1 MPERPTEQAEGRD
14 DAPGRV
20 ALALRPAGYLLIG
33 VVWSAIWLVAVLLLV
48 GSVPYLAYVDSSDLV
63 SGVGERFADPVEAI
77 AFVLVAL
84 PVLALAIG
92 PGGWHVLTAS
102 WPLAVL
108 SFVYAG
114 RALSARYAGEKLS
127 FTTRA
132 PRGSTF
138 GPPTVGGVALSLQ
151 PVRRTPFTDGVM
163 RWYVAGW
170 TLDGRTI
177 LAMLPAGLAWPFA
190 VAALV
195 PGVSDTVHVVAAA
208 LAVAL
213 LVTSAVLG
221 RRAFRRR
228 FGPEGGAASAGATPV
243 VDLSAD
249 ERRARRARVE
259 KQRRVRLR
267 EGGSRRR
274 PG

>member
-1 MPERPTEQAEGRD
+1 MELPGGQDE
-14 DAPGRV
+14 APGRV

-33 VVWSAIWLVAVLLLV
+33 VVWSVIWLVAVLLLV

-63 SGVGERFADPVEAI
+63 SGVGERFANPVEAI

-114 RALSARYAGEKLS
+114 RALSRSYAGERLS
-127 FTTRA
+127 FTARA

-138 GPPTVGGVALSLQ
+138 GPPTVSGVALSLQ
-151 PVRRTPFTDGVM
+151 PVRSTPFTDRVL

-177 LAMLPAGLAWPFA
+177 LAMLPAGLAWPLA

-195 PGVSDTVHVVAAA
+195 PGVSGAAHVVAGV

-221 RRAFRRR
+221 RQAFRRR
-228 FGPEGGAASAGATPV
+228 FGPEGAASSAGETPLSA
-243 VDLSAD
+243 LSAD

-259 KQRRVRLR
+259 KERRARLR
-267 EGGSRRR
+267 RGRR
-274 PG
+274 